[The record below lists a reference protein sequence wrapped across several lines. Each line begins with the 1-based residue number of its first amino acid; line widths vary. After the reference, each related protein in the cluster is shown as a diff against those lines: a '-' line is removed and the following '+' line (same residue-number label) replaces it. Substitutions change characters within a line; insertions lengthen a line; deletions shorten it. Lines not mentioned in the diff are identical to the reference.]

1 MRIYIAD
8 DYEQMSV
15 KAALIVAGQITMKA
29 DSILGLCTGSTP
41 IGMYK
46 ELVKMHQQQGL
57 DFSQVITFNLDE
69 YWGLSPEN
77 DQSYHYFMH
86 ENFFNHVNVKP
97 NNIHIPNGLA
107 EDINDECKRYEEAIR
122 QANGLD
128 LQVLGIGR
136 NGHIGFNEPATEFI
150 GETHLVELDT
160 DTINA
165 NARFFAS
172 RAEVPTQAITMGIKT
187 IMQAKKILLLA
198 NGEGKAQAIKEAVT
212 GEVNPSVPAS
222 ILQLHP
228 DCTFLVDK
236 AAAKYL

>member
-1 MRIYIAD
+1 MRVYIVD

-46 ELVKMHQQQGL
+46 ELVKLHQQGL
-57 DFSQVITFNLDE
+57 DFSHVITFNLDE
-69 YWGLSPEN
+69 YWGLSPDN
-77 DQSYHYFMH
+77 VQSYHYFMH
-86 ENFFNHVNVKP
+86 ENFFKHVNVKP
-97 NNIHIPNGLA
+97 ENIHIPNGLA
-107 EDINDECKRYEEAIR
+107 ENVDDECIRYEEAIK

-136 NGHIGFNEPATEFI
+136 NGHIGFNEPSTVFI
-150 GETHLVELDT
+150 AETHLVELDA
-160 DTINA
+160 DTIND
-165 NARFFAS
+165 NARFFPS
-172 RAEVPTQAITMGIKT
+172 REEVPTRAITMGIKT

-198 NGEGKAQAIKEAVT
+198 NGEGKAHAIKEAVT
-212 GEVNPSVPAS
+212 GEINPGVPAS

-228 DCTFLVDK
+228 DCTFIIDK